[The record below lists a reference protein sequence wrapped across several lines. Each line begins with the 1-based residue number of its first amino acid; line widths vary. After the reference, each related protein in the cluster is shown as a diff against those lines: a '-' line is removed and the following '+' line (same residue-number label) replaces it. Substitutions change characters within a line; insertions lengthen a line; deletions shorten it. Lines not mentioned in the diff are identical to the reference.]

1 MAEND
6 LKKLTK
12 DELIALAEEQAAK
25 LAAAE
30 EQAAKLAAAEEQTVA
45 AAPQPA
51 DPELKS
57 QMVRIRIPRSR
68 TNNAPVYVALND
80 YNAMIPRGVE
90 VSVPKYVYLH
100 LQECLDADEAAALK
114 LDQMQEEFAARTR
127 SYFG

>member
-1 MAEND
+1 MAETD

-12 DELIALAEEQAAK
+12 DELITLAEEQAARLAAAEERDAK

-30 EQAAKLAAAEEQTVA
+30 EQAQAAAKATDQ
-45 AAPQPA
+45 
-51 DPELKS
+51 ELKS

-68 TNNAPVYVALND
+68 SNNAPVYVALND
-80 YNAMIPRGVE
+80 YNAMIPRGVL

>member
-1 MAEND
+1 MAETD

-30 EQAAKLAAAEEQTVA
+30 EQAAKLAAAEETVA

-51 DPELKS
+51 DQELKS

>member
-1 MAEND
+1 MSETD

-12 DELIALAEEQAAK
+12 DELIALAEKQAAK

-30 EQAAKLAAAEEQTVA
+30 ETVA

-68 TNNAPVYVALND
+68 ANNAPVYVALND

>member
-1 MAEND
+1 MAETD

-12 DELIALAEEQAAK
+12 DELITLAEEQAAR

-30 EQAAKLAAAEEQTVA
+30 EQAQAAAQA
-45 AAPQPA
+45 ADQ
-51 DPELKS
+51 ELKS

-68 TNNAPVYVALND
+68 SNNAPVYVALND

>member
-1 MAEND
+1 MAETD

-12 DELIALAEEQAAK
+12 DELITLAEEQAAR

-30 EQAAKLAAAEEQTVA
+30 EQAQAAAQA
-45 AAPQPA
+45 AEPQPS

-68 TNNAPVYVALND
+68 SNNAPVYVALND

>member
-1 MAEND
+1 MAETD

-12 DELIALAEEQAAK
+12 DELIALAEKQAAK

-30 EQAAKLAAAEEQTVA
+30 EHTVA
-45 AAPQPA
+45 AAPQPADPA

>member
-1 MAEND
+1 MAETD
-6 LKKLTK
+6 LKKMTK
-12 DELIALAEEQAAK
+12 DELIAL
-25 LAAAE
+25 AE

-100 LQECLDADEAAALK
+100 LQECLDADDAAAMK